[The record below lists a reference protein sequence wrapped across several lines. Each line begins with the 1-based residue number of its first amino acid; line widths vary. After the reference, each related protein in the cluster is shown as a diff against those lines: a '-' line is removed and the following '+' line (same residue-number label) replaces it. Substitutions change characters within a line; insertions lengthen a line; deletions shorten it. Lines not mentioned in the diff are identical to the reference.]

1 MTNIFKS
8 IVAFFLLVIF
18 LFPNVERGLHGYSHK
33 DDTHCTSTTE
43 KHFHTQE
50 HDCSICD
57 FIINISDTPIK
68 SNYSFVAQTFNLV
81 FAVQIPI
88 SATSSACAYF
98 FSLRGPP
105 TIS

>member
-18 LFPNVERGLHGYSHK
+18 LFPLVERGFHDYSHK
-33 DDTHCTSTTE
+33 DDSHCTTTTE
-43 KHFHTQE
+43 KHFHAEE

-57 FIINISDTPIK
+57 FTINISDSPFRQH
-68 SNYSFVAQTFNLV
+68 YSFVAEIFYFV
-81 FAVQIPI
+81 YSVEIPTQ
-88 SATSSACAYF
+88 ATSSTCAYS

-105 TIS
+105 TLS